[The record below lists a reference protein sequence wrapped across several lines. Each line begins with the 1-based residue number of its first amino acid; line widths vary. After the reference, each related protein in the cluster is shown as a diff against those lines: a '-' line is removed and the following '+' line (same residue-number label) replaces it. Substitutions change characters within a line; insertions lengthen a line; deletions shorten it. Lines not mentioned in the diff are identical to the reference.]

1 MTMREKVEQEL
12 KRVNTR
18 IKSIDKSI
26 EFEVEA
32 TKKLL
37 EESEDYA
44 MEHLSW
50 NADKLKE
57 LRTQKG
63 NLMYMKETLEYFL
76 NDEAEEDD

>member
-44 MEHLSW
+44 S
-50 NADKLKE
+50 
-57 LRTQKG
+57 G
-63 NLMYMKETLEYFL
+63 
-76 NDEAEEDD
+76 